1 MELKD
6 IVVVSVARS
15 PMGNFGGSLK
25 YMSAVELGG
34 QMIKAALD
42 RAGLKGDQVDMN
54 IYGNCRQA
62 GNGTNPA
69 RIAGELGEI
78 PVDKFAIT
86 PNCAC
91 PTSML
96 ALIEAS
102 RAIRLADAEIITC
115 GGMEHMSSIP
125 HILKG
130 HRWDGFRL
138 GNVELMDGWYDTNDI
153 IAKVSPGMTAEIV
166 AEKYNISKE
175 DQDCFA
181 WESHRK
187 AEQAQK
193 AGLFNEEIA
202 PVHVPPF
209 KRQEGFLFEKD
220 ETIRYNA
227 NLDKMKMIKP
237 AFKERGTVTAGN
249 SCGMPDGATAMVV
262 MSRGK
267 AESLGLKP
275 LFHMRSY
282 FEYAV
287 DNAIFGIG
295 PAYAI
300 PGALKRGGLDL
311 DDVSYV
317 EINEAFAATSVA
329 CERLLNLDHEKH
341 NVNGG
346 AIALGH
352 ATGSSGARIIITLY
366 HLLKHNDK
374 EFGVASICGGGGVTA
389 AVLIQREN

>member
-1 MELKD
+1 MDLKD
-6 IVVVSVARS
+6 VVVVSVARS
-15 PMGNFGGSLK
+15 PMGSFGGSLR

-34 QMIKAALD
+34 QTIKAALD
-42 RAGLKGDQVDMN
+42 RIALKGDQVGMN

-69 RIAGELGEI
+69 RIAGELAGI

-102 RAIRLADAEIITC
+102 RVIRLGDADIVTC

-125 HILKG
+125 HILKD

-138 GNVELMDGWYDTNDI
+138 GNATLMDGWYDTNDL

-175 DQDCFA
+175 DQDYFA

-187 AEQAQK
+187 AEKAQK
-193 AGLFNEEIA
+193 EGLFDEEIA
-202 PVHVPPF
+202 PVEVPPHN
-209 KRQEGFLFEKD
+209 KQQGFLFEKD
-220 ETIRYNA
+220 ETIRYGA
-227 NLDKMKMIKP
+227 DLAKMKMIKP
-237 AFKERGTVTAGN
+237 AFKEGGTVTAAN

-262 MSRGK
+262 MQREK
-267 AESLGLKP
+267 AKSLGLKP

-282 FEYAV
+282 AEFAV

-295 PAYAI
+295 PAYSI
-300 PGALKRGGLDL
+300 PRALERGGLNLADI
-311 DDVSYV
+311 SYI
-317 EINEAFAATSVA
+317 EINEAFAATSLA
-329 CERLLNLDHEKH
+329 CERLLKLDHEKH

-366 HLLKHNDK
+366 HLLKQNDE
-374 EFGVASICGGGGVTA
+374 EFGVAGICGGGGVTA
-389 AVLIQREN
+389 AVVIQREN